1 MDILLAVPFFNGF
14 FKNGRRSSYLV
25 DYVSN
30 LVGKSP
36 SYFVMIWFDF
46 RLRKPR
52 TAQFLSSGSD
62 FQPKK
67 TSKDGTLCGG
77 QRFIA
82 YSIHGR
88 PPDPE
93 GVFRVVLTVLHW
105 SAP

>member
-52 TAQFLSSGSD
+52 TAQFLSSGRD

-67 TSKDGTLCGG
+67 TSKDGTLWRAAFFGLLDSCPPSSSGG
-77 QRFIA
+77 
-82 YSIHGR
+82 
-88 PPDPE
+88 
-93 GVFRVVLTVLHW
+93 VLRVDLAVLHC

>member
-1 MDILLAVPFFNGF
+1 MDILLAVPFFNGS
-14 FKNGRRSSYLV
+14 FKNGRRSFHLV

-30 LVGKSP
+30 VVEEFP
-36 SYFVMIWFDF
+36 SCFVMIWFDF

-52 TAQFLSSGSD
+52 TAQFLSSRSD

-93 GVFRVVLTVLHW
+93 GVFRVVLAILHR